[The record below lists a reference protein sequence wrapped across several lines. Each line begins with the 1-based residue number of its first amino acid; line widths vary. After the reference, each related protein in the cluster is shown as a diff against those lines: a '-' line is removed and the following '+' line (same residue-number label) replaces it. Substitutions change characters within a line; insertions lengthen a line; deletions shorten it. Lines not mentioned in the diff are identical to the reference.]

1 MKDVFGPT
9 AKKLF
14 LSMLDGLQGGSLDLV
29 LQDRTLTF
37 GDVRSDLGA
46 QLVVHRERFFARAL
60 LGGDTAIGEAYM
72 DGDWS
77 TPDLVSLMRLAV
89 RNLARLEKSN
99 SLLSWLSRLADN
111 LRHRLRANTVK
122 GSRRNIHAHYDLS
135 NEFFGLF
142 LDRSMMYSC
151 AWYATADDSLETAQ
165 LQKLDRICRKLDLQ
179 PGERVLE
186 IGTGWGAFALHAA
199 RNYGCRV
206 TTTTISQ
213 QQYQYAHALFDAVNT
228 GQPIELLLQDYRRL
242 SGSFDKIVSIEMF
255 EAVGFERYDEF
266 FRVCDRL
273 LKPDGSMLLQTITMN
288 EQRFPQYVKQSD
300 WIQKYI
306 FPGAQLASLRGVL
319 DSLARATRLS
329 LFHAEDMGAHY
340 ARTLAAWRE
349 SFLNSTT
356 EVKAMGFDD
365 RFIRMWDYY
374 LAFCEGAFLERHISD
389 FQLILTK
396 NYNPRP
402 LFQEPMRPMLEAERQ
417 ETADIVA
424 STGMASSRVLPRKGA

>member
-1 MKDVFGPT
+1 MKEILGST

-14 LSMLDGLQGGSLDLV
+14 LSMLQGLQGGSLALV
-29 LQDRTLTF
+29 LPDRTFTY
-37 GDVRSDLGA
+37 GDTQSELSA
-46 QLVVHRERFFARAL
+46 QLFVHRERFFARAL
-60 LGGDTAIGEAYM
+60 MGGDTAIGEAYM

-89 RNLARLEKSN
+89 RNMTQLENSN
-99 SLLSWLSRLADN
+99 SFFSSLSRFADRI
-111 LRHRLRANTVK
+111 RHSLRANTVE

-135 NEFFGLF
+135 NEFFQLF
-142 LDRSMMYSC
+142 LDRSMVYSC
-151 AWYATADDSLETAQ
+151 AWYETTRDSLETAQ
-165 LQKLDRICRKLDLQ
+165 VQKLDRICRKLDLQ
-179 PGERVLE
+179 PQDRVLE

-199 RNYGCRV
+199 RNYGCQI

-213 QQYQYAHALFDAVNT
+213 QQYAYARDLFDAT
-228 GQPIELLLQDYRRL
+228 DTDRRIELLLKDYREL

-255 EAVGFERYDEF
+255 EAVGFDHYDDF
-266 FRVCDRL
+266 FRACDRL

-288 EQRFPQYVKQSD
+288 EQRFAQYLKHSD

-349 SFLNSTT
+349 RFLNSIA
-356 EVKAMGFDD
+356 EVKALGFDD
-365 RFIRMWDYY
+365 RFMRMWDYY
-374 LAFCEGAFLERHISD
+374 LAFCEGAFHERHISD
-389 FQLILTK
+389 FQLLLTK
-396 NYNPRP
+396 NHNPRS
-402 LFQEPMRPMLEAERQ
+402 LFQEPWRLVRESPGPQSVPQVPEQ
-417 ETADIVA
+417 
-424 STGMASSRVLPRKGA
+424 VLLTQL

>member
-1 MKDVFGPT
+1 MKEILGSA

-14 LSMLDGLQGGSLDLV
+14 LSTLEGLGGGCLELILPD
-29 LQDRTLTF
+29 QTLTF
-37 GDVRSDLGA
+37 GDVQSELSA
-46 QLVVHRERFFARAL
+46 QLLVHRGRFFSRAL

-89 RNLARLEKSN
+89 RNLAQLEKSN
-99 SLLSWLSRLADN
+99 TFFSSLSRLADH
-111 LRHRLRANTVK
+111 LRQILRKNTVA

-135 NEFFGLF
+135 NEFFQLF
-142 LDRSMMYSC
+142 LDRRMVYSC
-151 AWYATADDSLETAQ
+151 AWYETIADSLETAQ
-165 LQKLDRICRKLDLQ
+165 LQKLDRICHKLDLQ
-179 PGERVLE
+179 PRDRVLE
-186 IGTGWGAFALHAA
+186 IGTGWGAFALHAT
-199 RNYGCRV
+199 RNYGCHV

-213 QQYQYAHALFDAVNT
+213 QQYAYARELFDTA
-228 GQPIELLLQDYRRL
+228 GRDRRIELLLKDYREL

-255 EAVGFERYDEF
+255 EAVGFEHYDDF
-266 FRVCDRL
+266 FRACDRL

-288 EQRFPQYVKQSD
+288 EQRFARYLKQSD

-349 SFLNSTT
+349 RFLNSMA
-356 EVKAMGFDD
+356 EVRSLGFDD

-374 LAFCEGAFLERHISD
+374 LAFCEGAFQERHISD
-389 FQLILTK
+389 VQLLLTR

-402 LFQEPMRPMLEAERQ
+402 LFQEPWRTPLEAESQ
-417 ETADIVA
+417 ATLV
-424 STGMASSRVLPRKGA
+424 

>member
-1 MKDVFGPT
+1 MKAIFKP
-9 AKKLF
+9 AARKLF
-14 LSMLDGLQGGSLDLV
+14 LSILEGLQGGLLELV
-29 LQDRTLTF
+29 LPDRTITF
-37 GDVRSDLGA
+37 GDVQSELRA

-60 LGGDTAIGEAYM
+60 LGGDTAVGEAYM

-89 RNLARLEKSN
+89 RNLAQLEKSN
-99 SLLSWLSRLADN
+99 SFFSSLSRFADR
-111 LRHRLRANTVK
+111 LRQRLRANTVE
-122 GSRRNIHAHYDLS
+122 GSRRNIQAHYDIS
-135 NEFFGLF
+135 NELFGLF
-142 LDRSMMYSC
+142 LDQSMVYSC
-151 AWYATADDSLETAQ
+151 AWYETTEDSLEIAQ
-165 LQKLDRICRKLDLQ
+165 FQKLDRICRKLELQ
-179 PGERVLE
+179 PQDHVLE

-199 RNYGCRV
+199 RNYGCQV

-213 QQYQYAHALFDAVNT
+213 QQYQYARSLFDAEDRDRR
-228 GQPIELLLQDYRRL
+228 IELLLKDYREL

-255 EAVGFERYDEF
+255 EAVGFDHYDEF
-266 FRVCDRL
+266 FRACDRL

-288 EQRFPQYVKQSD
+288 EQRFPQYVKESD

-340 ARTLAAWRE
+340 ARTLAAWRKR
-349 SFLNSTT
+349 FHNSIA
-356 EVKAMGFDD
+356 EVEALGFDS

-389 FQLILTK
+389 FQLLMTK
-396 NYNPRP
+396 IYNPRP
-402 LFQEPMRPMLEAERQ
+402 MFQEPWRPALQAERQ
-417 ETADIVA
+417 E
-424 STGMASSRVLPRKGA
+424 VLV